1 MTQETTTPYEPGVRR
16 AVVDGTGP
24 PVTKGWTARYALAS
38 TGMWLAFL
46 TPAQVQ
52 LARQAEVF
60 APDGKEALL
69 GLATGVGAAVTA
81 VAVPAFGAVSDRTR
95 SRFGRRRPWV
105 ALGSLLAAVGLLLLA
120 TATGAVTMVCGWAVA
135 QLGLSAVQAGL
146 VATIPDRVPR
156 PQLGT
161 VAGWA
166 GMTQML
172 GALLGTVLV
181 NQLVTGLVAGYAAC
195 AVIAVA
201 AVVPFLAGHREE
213 DTRGAASAPA
223 APAPAASV
231 PTAGPAGTGAASA
244 PAKTGRPL
252 RARLSAVPRDL
263 LWTWVSRFLVVLG
276 FALVT
281 QYLLYYLTD
290 ALHVEDPQQ
299 AMLTVTAATV
309 LCAMAAALI
318 AGRWSDRVGRRR
330 VFVAAGGAAMG
341 LGALGLALVPSWPVT
356 VGAAIAVGTGFGTFL
371 AVDLAVIASVLPSAD
386 DTGRDLGIFAIA
398 TATPQV
404 LAPLLAV
411 PVLAVSGYGG
421 LYLLTALVS
430 AAGGA
435 AVLLVRSV
443 R

>member
-1 MTQETTTPYEPGVRR
+1 MPQKTTTPYDPGVRG
-16 AVVDGTGP
+16 AVVEVPGA

-52 LARQAEVF
+52 IARQAEVF
-60 APDGKEALL
+60 SPDGKEALL

-105 ALGSLLAAVGLLLLA
+105 ALGSLLAAVGILLLA

-146 VATIPDRVPR
+146 VAAIPDRVPK

-195 AVIAVA
+195 AVVAVVS
-201 AVVPFLAGHREE
+201 VVPFLAGHREQ
-213 DTRGAASAPA
+213 DTRGAEAAPARPATA
-223 APAPAASV
+223 APAP
-231 PTAGPAGTGAASA
+231 PAGGPVSG
-244 PAKTGRPL
+244 PRKSGRPL
-252 RARLSAVPRDL
+252 LSRPASVPRDL

-276 FALVT
+276 FALIT

-290 ALHVEDPQQ
+290 ALRVDEPQE

-318 AGRWSDRVGRRR
+318 AGRWSDRAGRRR

-341 LGALGLALVPSWPVT
+341 LGALGLALLPSWPVT

-371 AVDLAVIASVLPSAD
+371 AVDLAVIASVLPSAA

-404 LAPLLAV
+404 LAPVLAV
-411 PVLAVSGYGG
+411 PVLAVAGYGG
-421 LYLLTALVS
+421 LYVLTAVVS

>member
-1 MTQETTTPYEPGVRR
+1 MPQKTTSPYDPGVRR
-16 AVVDGTGP
+16 AVVEAPGA

-52 LARQAEVF
+52 IARQAEVF
-60 APDGKEALL
+60 SPDGKEALL

-105 ALGSLLAAVGLLLLA
+105 ALGSLLAAVGILLLA
-120 TATGAVTMVCGWAVA
+120 TATGAVAMVFGWAVA

-146 VATIPDRVPR
+146 VAAIPDRVPK

-195 AVIAVA
+195 AVVAVVS
-201 AVVPFLAGHREE
+201 VVPFLAGHREQ
-213 DTRGAASAPA
+213 DTRGAEPGPVSPATSAP
-223 APAPAASV
+223 
-231 PTAGPAGTGAASA
+231 PTGGPVSGPRKS
-244 PAKTGRPL
+244 GRPL
-252 RARLSAVPRDL
+252 LSRLASVPRDL
-263 LWTWVSRFLVVLG
+263 LWTWVSRFLVVLA
-276 FALVT
+276 FALIT

-290 ALHVEDPQQ
+290 ALRVDEPQE
-299 AMLTVTAATV
+299 AVLTVTAATV

-318 AGRWSDRVGRRR
+318 AGRWSDRTGRRR

-341 LGALGLALVPSWPVT
+341 LGALGLALLPSWPVT
-356 VGAAIAVGTGFGTFL
+356 VGAAVAVGTGFGTFL
-371 AVDLAVIASVLPSAD
+371 AVDLAVIASVLPSAA

-404 LAPLLAV
+404 LAPVLAV
-411 PVLAVSGYGG
+411 PVLAVAGYGG
-421 LYLLTALVS
+421 LYVLTAVVS
-430 AAGGA
+430 VAGGA